1 MKRTLTT
8 YFFLSL
14 AAAVSFRNH
23 RLASRAAPN
32 SSPSFG
38 YGGLQGPLNWHAL
51 SPENSVCARGRFQ
64 SPIAVIPGVE
74 GVEAVGGQSLGF
86 KVDEYDGSA
95 NIVNTGTTV
104 EVSASGRVQVDGEV
118 YTLTGFHFH
127 TPSEHHIG
135 TEVFA
140 MEAHFVFAAE
150 GEKQL
155 CLNPHNAVERSEVS
169 G

>member
-1 MKRTLTT
+1 MKRPFIA
-8 YFFLSL
+8 YFFSNL

-23 RLASRAAPN
+23 RLASRAAPA

-38 YGGLQGPLNWHAL
+38 YDGLQGPLNWHAL
-51 SPENSVCARGRFQ
+51 SPKNNICARGRFQ
-64 SPIAVIPGVE
+64 SPIVMIPGIE

-86 KVDEYDGSA
+86 RVDEYDGSA
-95 NIVNTGTTV
+95 NIVNMGTTV
-104 EVSASGRVQVDGEV
+104 EVSASGRVQVEGEV
-118 YTLTGFHFH
+118 YALTGFHFH

-155 CLNPHNAVERSEVS
+155 YLNHDNAVERSGVS